1 MTPSGPATFRFGLAG
16 AMLTAL
22 AGFATPSQASPGP
35 GYSSPGCTAVNSGV
49 FNLMATPAQQSASHV
64 QSGFV
69 PGDQLTFNISITDSG
84 ADQWWITNEKN
95 VLVEGTS
102 NTSGTRAYT
111 VTGTDDTTLREV
123 VRVQSLAPTTRN
135 ITVTASCAPGPQPV
149 SANDSA
155 NLTTVQSSGS
165 RMAAST
171 SGAAITEAA
180 SAGTAAAFG
189 GAAPVSAGPNG
200 ITLNFAASPAQR
212 EIAARTRGAFA
223 AFGYAD
229 DGSRMAAEEQRIN
242 VWANVRGSW
251 LTNRI
256 DGNHVNATVGIGYKV
271 TPDLVLGAFGG
282 AESFDYDFSSLSG
295 KLKGNGGTVGA
306 YAGWRMLPALR
317 LDGMI
322 GWSGINY
329 DATAGTATGSFD
341 ASRWIASAGLTG
353 HHQFGDYLIA
363 PSAKLYVLWENQDA
377 YTDSLG
383 TAHASLDSYVG
394 RASLGGRVSRAF
406 AMANGMSFMPYVDLY
421 GDWRFSDDGLAGTP
435 DTGAEDG
442 LSARTGAGFAVT
454 TAQGLGVSLGGE
466 VGGLGQ
472 DTQIWSASGRLSLQ
486 F

>member
-1 MTPSGPATFRFGLAG
+1 MNALRLVPG
-16 AMLTAL
+16 ACLSAFLVCGLTAL
-22 AGFATPSQASPGP
+22 SEPAQASSGT

-49 FNLMATPAQQSASHV
+49 FNLVATPAQQYRNHV

-69 PGDQLTFNISITDSG
+69 PGDRLTFNISVTDTGS
-84 ADQWWITNEKN
+84 DQWWITNEKN
-95 VLVEGTS
+95 TLIIGTS
-102 NTSGTRAYT
+102 NTSGTRVYT
-111 VTGTDDTTLREV
+111 ITGTDDTTLTEV
-123 VRVQSLAPTTRN
+123 VRVQSTTPATRN
-135 ITVTASCAPGPQPV
+135 ITVTASCSPGPQPV

-189 GAAPVSAGPNG
+189 GATPVSVGPNG
-200 ITLNFAASPAQR
+200 ITLNFAANPNH
-212 EIAARTRGAFA
+212 RTRGAFKA
-223 AFGYAD
+223 LGFAD
-229 DGSRMAAEEQRIN
+229 DGTRLPEEQQRLNI
-242 VWANVRGSW
+242 WANIRGSW
-251 LTNRI
+251 LTNSI
-256 DGNHVNATVGIGYKV
+256 DGSHVNATIGLGYKV
-271 TPDLVLGAFGG
+271 TPDLVLGAFAG
-282 AESFDYDFSSLSG
+282 AETFDYDFDTLAG
-295 KLKGNGGTVGA
+295 KLKGTGGTVGA

-317 LDGMI
+317 LDGMV
-322 GWSGINY
+322 GWSGLNY

-341 ASRWIASAGLTG
+341 SSRWIVSGGLTG
-353 HHQFGDYLIA
+353 NHRFGDVLLA
-363 PSAKLYVLWENQDA
+363 PAAKLYVLWENQDA

-394 RASLGGRVSRAF
+394 RASLGGRVSKAF
-406 AMANGMSFMPYVDLY
+406 NAGDGLTLNPYLDLY
-421 GDWRFSDDGLAGTP
+421 GDWRFSDDNAAVGTP

-442 LSARTGAGFAVT
+442 LSGRTGAGFSLSSSR
-454 TAQGLGVSLGGE
+454 GLSATLGGE

>member
-1 MTPSGPATFRFGLAG
+1 MNALRLVPG
-16 AMLTAL
+16 ACLSAFLVCGLTAL
-22 AGFATPSQASPGP
+22 SEPAQASPGT

-49 FNLMATPAQQSASHV
+49 FNLVATPAQQYRNHV

-69 PGDQLTFNISITDSG
+69 PGDRLTFNISVTDTGS
-84 ADQWWITNEKN
+84 DQWWITNEKN
-95 VLVEGTS
+95 TLIIGTS
-102 NTSGTRAYT
+102 NLSGTRVYT
-111 VTGTDDTTLREV
+111 ITGTDDTTLTEV
-123 VRVQSLAPTTRN
+123 VRVQSTTPATRN
-135 ITVTASCAPGPQPV
+135 ITVTASCSPGPQPV

-189 GAAPVSAGPNG
+189 GATPVSVGPNG
-200 ITLNFAASPAQR
+200 ITLNFAANPNH
-212 EIAARTRGAFA
+212 RTRGAFKA
-223 AFGYAD
+223 LGFAD
-229 DGSRMAAEEQRIN
+229 DGTRLPEEQQRLNI
-242 VWANVRGSW
+242 WANIRGSW
-251 LTNRI
+251 LTNSI
-256 DGNHVNATVGIGYKV
+256 DGSHVNATIGLGYKV
-271 TPDLVLGAFGG
+271 TPDLVLGAFAG
-282 AESFDYDFSSLSG
+282 AETFDYDFDTLAG
-295 KLKGNGGTVGA
+295 KLKGTGGTVGA

-317 LDGMI
+317 LDGMV
-322 GWSGINY
+322 GWSGLNY

-341 ASRWIASAGLTG
+341 SSRWIVSGGLTG
-353 HHQFGDYLIA
+353 NHRFGDVLLA
-363 PSAKLYVLWENQDA
+363 PAAKLYVLWENQDA

-394 RASLGGRVSRAF
+394 RASLGGRVSKAF
-406 AMANGMSFMPYVDLY
+406 NAGDRLTLNPYLDLY
-421 GDWRFSDDGLAGTP
+421 GDWRFSDDNAAVGTP

-442 LSARTGAGFAVT
+442 FSGRTGAGFSLSSSR
-454 TAQGLGVSLGGE
+454 GLSATLGGE